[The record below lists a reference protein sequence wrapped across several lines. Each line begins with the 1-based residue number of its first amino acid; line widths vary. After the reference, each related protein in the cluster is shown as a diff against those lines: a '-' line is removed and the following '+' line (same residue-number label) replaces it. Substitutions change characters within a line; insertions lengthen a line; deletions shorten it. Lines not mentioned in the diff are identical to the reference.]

1 MCSCNRFH
9 LDQLDIN
16 YTYAY
21 TCHGCRYDVEHKV
34 FALMCSVCKYN
45 LIGFAGEYFASIDC
59 FCIVKEKDNVCL
71 YSKRFRC
78 WIKSWHNQGCLKEK
92 VVPSEFKFV
101 EIDKYL
107 VIDVKTDLFFF
118 YFCKETNEI
127 MVRID
132 ALDWGEFF
140 TGKETMWLNL

>member
-1 MCSCNRFH
+1 M
-9 LDQLDIN
+9 
-16 YTYAY
+16 
-21 TCHGCRYDVEHKV
+21 
-34 FALMCSVCKYN
+34 
-45 LIGFAGEYFASIDC
+45 
-59 FCIVKEKDNVCL
+59 
-71 YSKRFRC
+71 
-78 WIKSWHNQGCLKEK
+78 
-92 VVPSEFKFV
+92 PSEFKFV

-140 TGKETMWLNL
+140 TGKETM

>member
-1 MCSCNRFH
+1 MP
-9 LDQLDIN
+9 
-16 YTYAY
+16 T
-21 TCHGCRYDVEHKV
+21 
-34 FALMCSVCKYN
+34 
-45 LIGFAGEYFASIDC
+45 
-59 FCIVKEKDNVCL
+59 
-71 YSKRFRC
+71 
-78 WIKSWHNQGCLKEK
+78 
-92 VVPSEFKFV
+92 EFKLI

-107 VIDVKTDLFFF
+107 MVDVKADTFF